1 MMIMKKVE
9 MPYRLRDFL
18 PMFGDEPK
26 AKHAEQ
32 VEGLAE
38 FLGKR
43 PRTIEAY
50 LSYSED
56 RTISPDDYWSVAV
69 EWIKRRSRS
78 NMNPAFVV
86 LDDNGDQLYEC
97 QWLWQAQFLADVE
110 GASWVAQPSG
120 HWQKG
125 GSDDRAQSRS
135 RLRRLLRSG
144 LVTADQVCDVF
155 NFDRWC
161 LVDYQLEGVEWLS
174 TPDELRLRV
183 LEAFAAERL
192 GEAA

>member
-1 MMIMKKVE
+1 MKMKKDE

-18 PMFGDEPK
+18 AIFGPTPR
-26 AKHAEQ
+26 ARHAEQ

-38 FLGKR
+38 FLGKQV
-43 PRTIEAY
+43 RTVEAY

-56 RTISPDDYWSVAV
+56 RTISPDNYWRVAV

-78 NMNPAFVV
+78 DLKSAFVV
-86 LDDNGDQLYEC
+86 LDDNGDQLFEC
-97 QWLWQAQFLADVE
+97 QWLWQAQFLTDVE
-110 GASWVAQPSG
+110 GGSWIAQTSG

-125 GSDDRAQSRS
+125 DVDDRAQRRS

-144 LVTADQVCDVF
+144 LVTSDQVCDVF
-155 NFDRWC
+155 NFDRYC
-161 LVDYQLEGVEWLS
+161 LVDYQMEGVDWLS

-183 LEAFAAERL
+183 LEAYAAERL